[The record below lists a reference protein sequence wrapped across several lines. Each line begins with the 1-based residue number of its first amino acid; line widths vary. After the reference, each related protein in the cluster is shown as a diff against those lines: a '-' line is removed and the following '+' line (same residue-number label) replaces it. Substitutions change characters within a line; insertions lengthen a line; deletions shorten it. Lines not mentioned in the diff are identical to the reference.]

1 MMGRPP
7 SQMQDKFIIRFP
19 DGMRERIKAAADANG
34 RTMTAEIVWRL
45 EQSLSGV
52 EARLDD
58 HASDIRLVSDLAYQT
73 HEHGW
78 DIEGRLL
85 VVEAF
90 NKAVSAKTG
99 VPIPT
104 LDDLTS
110 AKPKRAK
117 KG

>member
-1 MMGRPP
+1 MGRPP

-19 DGMRERIKAAADANG
+19 DGMRERIKVAADANG

-45 EQSLSGV
+45 EQSLSG
-52 EARLDD
+52 EARLHDQ
-58 HASDIRLVSDLAYQT
+58 ASDIRTVSDLAYQT

-90 NKAVSAKTG
+90 NKAVSARTG